1 MSENSSDSESL
12 RTSSST
18 TINRSPPAY
27 DRDPELNDLLT
38 RKAPK
43 FKPQAPKC
51 AKCQKSVYAA
61 EEVRAANKTFHK
73 LCFKC
78 TSCNKLL
85 ETNILTEH
93 QGDLYCRSCYAKNY
107 GPKGYGYGIGAGT
120 LSSDSGNIQNNN
132 SNNTSNTNSDNE
144 KTNTPTLKST
154 FSTYNS
160 NGQTISVNRANDNQ
174 YTSLN
179 SHEKRTSLMTFGGA
193 DKCYRCLKNVYAA
206 EKVIAAGK
214 PFHKLCYNCFT
225 CKKLLNSMNCCDNS
239 DGEIF
244 CKSCYGKLYGPKGV
258 GHGINATAAV
268 LPPIN

>member
-12 RTSSST
+12 RTSSSNT
-18 TINRSPPAY
+18 LNKSPPMY

-38 RKAPK
+38 RRAPK

-120 LSSDSGNIQNNN
+120 LSSDIGNVQN
-132 SNNTSNTNSDNE
+132 SNNTSNNSDND
-144 KTNTPTLKST
+144 KPNTPTLKST
-154 FSTYNS
+154 FSTFNS
-160 NGQTISVNRANDNQ
+160 NG
-174 YTSLN
+174 
-179 SHEKRTSLMTFGGA
+179 
-193 DKCYRCLKNVYAA
+193 
-206 EKVIAAGK
+206 
-214 PFHKLCYNCFT
+214 
-225 CKKLLNSMNCCDNS
+225 
-239 DGEIF
+239 
-244 CKSCYGKLYGPKGV
+244 
-258 GHGINATAAV
+258 
-268 LPPIN
+268 